1 MRKTD
6 NGEFSDA
13 PGSGVAG
20 CCDFQITGVLYNKSI
35 IQWWSMFETH
45 YRALEIIKEYLKK

>member
-13 PGSGVAG
+13 PGSGVAE

-35 IQWWSMFETH
+35 IQW
-45 YRALEIIKEYLKK
+45 

>member
-20 CCDFQITGVLYNKSI
+20 CCDFQINKITRVLYNKSI
-35 IQWWSMFETH
+35 IQW
-45 YRALEIIKEYLKK
+45 